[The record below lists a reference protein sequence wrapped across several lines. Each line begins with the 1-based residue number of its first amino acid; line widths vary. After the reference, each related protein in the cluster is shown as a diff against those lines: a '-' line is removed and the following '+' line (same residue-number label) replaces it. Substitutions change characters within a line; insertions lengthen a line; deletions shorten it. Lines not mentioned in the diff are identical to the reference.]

1 MSTETASIEASPIAN
16 LSIREREVF
25 DGLVRGD
32 TNREMAERMSISVKT
47 VDTHRG
53 HILKKLALANNVK
66 LALFAVRHGLVTP

>member
-1 MSTETASIEASPIAN
+1 MSTETAPTEGPISN

-32 TNREMAERMSISVKT
+32 TNREMAVRMSISVKT

-53 HILKKLALANNVK
+53 HILKKLALGNNVK